1 MNDIPYSKLTLSLLV
16 IVGWALIGI
25 SLRWLGLLKP
35 SWDKAL
41 LRCVVWFLYPC
52 LILQNVMKNST
63 LESNPSLLF
72 TILLCGFFAI
82 ATGQIVARIAASQ
95 ISFMSSRER
104 NTFVFTTGIFN
115 YGYFAFPVANAL
127 FGPETFGILLV
138 FVAGVEL
145 GIWSIGIL
153 FLTAGSEK
161 LEWKRMVNPPMIA
174 VALALAL
181 NWSGYAE
188 QIPQGTDRLIDRAAS
203 LAIPI
208 GLILIGATLGDNLR
222 GLNLHKHYRVV
233 LTACTLRQLVLP
245 LGFIA
250 AAARLP
256 IMPELKAVLV
266 IEAAMPCGIFPIVIA
281 KHYGGSTNTAL
292 QIILGSTF
300 LSVLTI
306 PLWVV
311 VGVDIVNLKDM
322 LNSH

>member
-95 ISFMSSRER
+95 ISFMNSRER

-115 YGYFAFPVANAL
+115 YGYFAFPVAHAL

-161 LEWKRMVNPPMIA
+161 LEWKRMVNPPISPWH
-174 VALALAL
+174 LLWL
-181 NWSGYAE
+181 STG
-188 QIPQGTDRLIDRAAS
+188 QGTQNRFPKVLID
-203 LAIPI
+203 
-208 GLILIGATLGDNLR
+208 
-222 GLNLHKHYRVV
+222 
-233 LTACTLRQLVLP
+233 
-245 LGFIA
+245 
-250 AAARLP
+250 
-256 IMPELKAVLV
+256 
-266 IEAAMPCGIFPIVIA
+266 
-281 KHYGGSTNTAL
+281 
-292 QIILGSTF
+292 
-300 LSVLTI
+300 
-306 PLWVV
+306 
-311 VGVDIVNLKDM
+311 
-322 LNSH
+322 